1 LAQDAIPVQLSQR
14 LASFLLS
21 RMQTHES
28 LGADIMTKS
37 VWRPLQVIFGAL
49 ASLTVVA
56 PAPADAQIRRI
67 SSSSDWRQ
75 AIGFNI
81 GYFVVKGE
89 SSRDEND
96 VLFRDLD
103 SLLFEIDD
111 FNGATFG
118 AEWLVGVTDY
128 IEVGAGINYYQQTVP
143 SIYRFLEHENGAEIE
158 QDLKLRQVP
167 INATVR
173 FLPLG
178 RNASVQPYIGAGIGF
193 INWKYTES
201 GEFVDFNNE
210 TFRGTF
216 EADGTEIG
224 PVILGGV
231 RFPIGE
237 ALLGGAEFRWQ
248 SAEGDTGGID
258 EGFLG
263 DKIDLGGWSTNFAI
277 HFRF

>member
-1 LAQDAIPVQLSQR
+1 
-14 LASFLLS
+14 
-21 RMQTHES
+21 MK
-28 LGADIMTKS
+28 KS
-37 VWRPLQVIFGAL
+37 VLRPLQVILAAL
-49 ASLTVVA
+49 AVITVIA
-56 PAPADAQIRRI
+56 PSPADAQIRRVG
-67 SSSSDWRQ
+67 SSDDWRQ

-89 SSRDEND
+89 DSRDVDD
-96 VLFRDLD
+96 VLFADLD
-103 SLLFEIDD
+103 SLLFDIKE
-111 FNGATFG
+111 FNGPTFG
-118 AEWLVGVTDY
+118 AEWLVGVTNY

-143 SIYRFLEHENGAEIE
+143 SIYRFLQHEDGTEIE
-158 QDLKLRQVP
+158 QDLKLRQIP

-178 RNASVQPYIGAGIGF
+178 RNAGVQPYVGAGIGL
-193 INWKYTES
+193 INWRYSET
-201 GEFVDFNNE
+201 GEFVDFDNNV
-210 TFRGTF
+210 FRDTF

-231 RFPIGE
+231 RFPVSDVWL
-237 ALLGGAEFRWQ
+237 AGAEFRWH